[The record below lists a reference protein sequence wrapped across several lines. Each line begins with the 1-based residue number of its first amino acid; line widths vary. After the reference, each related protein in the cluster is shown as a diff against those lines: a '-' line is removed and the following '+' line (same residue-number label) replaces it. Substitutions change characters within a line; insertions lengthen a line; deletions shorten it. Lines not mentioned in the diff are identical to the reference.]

1 MSLNLS
7 ALHSAREGK
16 MAPFEFSQRDR
27 GTVPIL
33 AALFFGALLIFRAG
47 ETPFPVEMRSANRAV
62 DAEMSGPLDGAAWSF
77 RVNLNSAERGELL
90 LLPGIG
96 PSLADRIIEYR
107 QTEGP
112 FQSPEE
118 IEKIRGIGKIKTAQ
132 LLPYLTTD

>member
-1 MSLNLS
+1 
-7 ALHSAREGK
+7 

-33 AALFFGALLIFRAG
+33 AALFFGALLIFGAG
-47 ETPFPVEMRSANRAV
+47 ETPFPVETGSANRAV
-62 DAEMSGPLDGAAWSF
+62 NAEMSGSLDGAAWSF

-118 IEKIRGIGKIKTAQ
+118 IEKIRGIGKIKTAK